1 MFKGYSPSFWLM
13 SIAIL
18 FFLISFNLILPEMN
32 DFISKLGGDD
42 VKGFTIALFTVSAG
56 LSRPFSGKLADYIGR
71 KKVTIIGFS
80 IALIASFLYPICSNL
95 YFFLFIRFLH
105 GFSAG
110 FAPTGATALIT
121 DLVPADKRGVAMGI
135 FGVFISLGFGFG
147 QGLSTLI
154 TDSLGINGLF
164 LVSSSLVIISG
175 LITQFVIETLE
186 NPIPFKR
193 ELLIIKNSDILERNV
208 LPVAI
213 VMILSAFCSGIIFV
227 MSSDVSVLFNI
238 KNKGS
243 FFIYYALITII
254 TRIALGRISD
264 KIGRPQ
270 TILIGM
276 GLLCFSMILLAFSK
290 NNTDF
295 TFASVIFGLATG
307 VSSPTIF
314 AWTADLSPSD
324 RRGVGAGTMFIALE
338 LGIFLG
344 SLSVNYTFNGKIS
357 GIFNGYILG
366 ALTSALAGI
375 YLIYYLIKRKGA
387 KF

>member
-1 MFKGYSPSFWLM
+1 M

-71 KKVTIIGFS
+71 KKVTLIGFS
-80 IALIASFLYPICSNL
+80 IALIASLLYPICSNL

-121 DLVPADKRGVAMGI
+121 DLVPSDKRGVAMGI

-193 ELLIIKNSDILERNV
+193 DLLIVKNSDILEKNV

-227 MSSDVSVLFNI
+227 ISSDVSVLFNI

-254 TRIALGRISD
+254 TRIGLGRISD

-276 GLLCFSMILLAFSK
+276 GLLCFSMILLAYSK

-344 SLSVNYTFNGKIS
+344 SLSVNYTFNGKIE

-366 ALTSALAGI
+366 AITSALASI

-387 KF
+387 RF

>member
-1 MFKGYSPSFWLM
+1 M

-32 DFISKLGGDD
+32 DFISKLGGND

-80 IALIASFLYPICSNL
+80 VALIASLLYPICSNL

-121 DLVPADKRGVAMGI
+121 DLVPSDKRGVAMGI

-147 QGLSTLI
+147 QGLSTI
-154 TDSLGINGLF
+154 VTDSLGINGLF

-186 NPIPFKR
+186 NPIPFKS
-193 ELLIIKNSDILERNV
+193 ELLIIKNSDILEKNV

-227 MSSDVSVLFNI
+227 MSPDVSELFNI

-276 GLLCFSMILLAFSK
+276 ILLSISMGLLAYAK
-290 NNTDF
+290 NNDHF
-295 TFASVIFGLATG
+295 TFASIIFGLATG

-338 LGIFLG
+338 MGIFLG
-344 SLSVNYTFNGKIS
+344 SMSVNYTFNGKIN

-366 ALTSALAGI
+366 VITSSLASI

>member
-1 MFKGYSPSFWLM
+1 M

>member
-1 MFKGYSPSFWLM
+1 
-13 SIAIL
+13 
-18 FFLISFNLILPEMN
+18 MN

>member
-1 MFKGYSPSFWLM
+1 
-13 SIAIL
+13 
-18 FFLISFNLILPEMN
+18 MN
-32 DFISKLGGDD
+32 DFISKLGGND

-80 IALIASFLYPICSNL
+80 IALIASLLYPICSNL

-121 DLVPADKRGVAMGI
+121 DLVPSDKRGVAMGI

-147 QGLSTLI
+147 QGLSTI
-154 TDSLGINGLF
+154 VTDSLGINGLF

-186 NPIPFKR
+186 NPVPFKS
-193 ELLIIKNSDILERNV
+193 ELLIIKNSDILEKNV

-227 MSSDVSVLFNI
+227 MSPDVSELFNI

-254 TRIALGRISD
+254 TRIALGKISD

-276 GLLCFSMILLAFSK
+276 ILLSFSMGLLAFSK
-290 NNTDF
+290 NNDHF
-295 TFASVIFGLATG
+295 TFASIIFGLATG

-338 LGIFLG
+338 MGIFLG
-344 SLSVNYTFNGKIS
+344 SMSVNYTFNGKIN

-366 ALTSALAGI
+366 VITSSLASI